1 MKDIKSKL
9 QKIRAL
15 AESTSFEHEKES
27 ALKMLEKLMK
37 KHGITEGELDDEAVS
52 MQDFRFKDKREEA
65 LLMQIVFTV
74 LNTMKYKASYLY
86 HRGNKVAKKLGVEC
100 TVSQKL
106 EIEFLFGFYRKL
118 YQQEEKRLFSAFL
131 HKHKLFPDIADAYTE
146 PTAADAE
153 ELLRLAA
160 MMHGM
165 EDKSPQRR
173 LTAKDGE

>member
-1 MKDIKSKL
+1 MKDIKTKL

-15 AESTSFEHEKES
+15 AEITSFEHEKES
-27 ALKMLEKLMK
+27 ALKMLQKLIK
-37 KHGITEGELDDEAVS
+37 KHGISEGKLNHEAES
-52 MQDFRFKDKREEA
+52 MHDSKFKGKSKEA
-65 LLMQIVFTV
+65 LLMQIAFTA
-74 LNTMKYKASYLY
+74 LNSMKCKASYLY
-86 HRGNKVAKKLGVEC
+86 QRGKKVTGTLGVEC

-131 HKHKLFPDIADAYTE
+131 HKHGLLPDINEAYMT
-146 PTAADAE
+146 PTTADAE

-160 MMHGM
+160 MMHGR

-173 LTAKDGE
+173 LTAKGGV

>member
-52 MQDFRFKDKREEA
+52 MHDFKFKGKREEA
-65 LLMQIVFTV
+65 LLMQIIFTV
-74 LNTMKYKASYLY
+74 INSMKCKASHSYWQGK
-86 HRGNKVAKKLGVEC
+86 RVTGTLGVEC

-106 EIEFLFGFYRKL
+106 EIEFLFNFYRKL

-131 HKHKLFPDIADAYTE
+131 HKHSLFPDIDEAYTT
-146 PTAADAE
+146 PTAADAK

-160 MMHGM
+160 MMRGM

-173 LTAKDGE
+173 LTTKDGQ

>member
-1 MKDIKSKL
+1 MNDIKSKL

-27 ALKMLEKLMK
+27 ALNMLNKLMK

-52 MQDFRFKDKREEA
+52 MRDFKFRGKREEA
-65 LLMQIVFTV
+65 LLMQISFTV
-74 LNTMKYKASYLY
+74 LNTMKFKASYSC
-86 HRGNKVAKKLGVEC
+86 HRGMRVADALSVEC

-106 EIEFLFGFYRKL
+106 EIEFLFNFYRKL

-131 HKHKLFPDIADAYTE
+131 HKHSLFPDIDEAYAT
-146 PTAADAE
+146 PTAADTE

-160 MMHGM
+160 MMQGM
-165 EDKSPQRR
+165 EYKSPQRR